1 MAYTRKKTTVKTD
14 KQKKTA
20 CYEVDGFKYKS
31 KVLAEYHKEL
41 KSNPYIS
48 SFSLPEIEDDKKAR
62 NGKYNSYTVVID
74 NVSFDSVMESRFY
87 LRLLEMKAAKQ
98 IKSFSMQVTYEL
110 QPKFKDKVSG
120 KTVRAITY
128 IADFVV
134 TDADDQVIVV
144 DVKGK
149 ETDVFKIKKKMFQ
162 YKYPGVR
169 FMCMRWVNKAGDWFE
184 LDDIKK
190 GK

>member
-1 MAYTRKKTTVKTD
+1 MAYTKKKKTVTNT
-14 KQKKTA
+14 KKTY

-31 KVLAEYHKEL
+31 KVLCEYHKEL
-41 KSNPYIS
+41 KANPYVS
-48 SFSLPEIEDDKKAR
+48 SFHLPEINDDKQAR
-62 NGKYNSYTVVID
+62 NSKYNSYTVTID
-74 NVSFDSVMESRFY
+74 NISFQSIMESRFY
-87 LRLLEMKAAKQ
+87 LRLLEMKAEGK

-110 QPKFKDKVSG
+110 QPKFKDKFTG
-120 KTVRAITY
+120 KAVRAITY

-134 TDADDQVIVV
+134 IDSKNNTMVI

-162 YKYPGVR
+162 YKYPNIR
-169 FMCMRWVNKAGDWFE
+169 FMCMRWISKANDWFE
-184 LDDIKK
+184 LSEIKK